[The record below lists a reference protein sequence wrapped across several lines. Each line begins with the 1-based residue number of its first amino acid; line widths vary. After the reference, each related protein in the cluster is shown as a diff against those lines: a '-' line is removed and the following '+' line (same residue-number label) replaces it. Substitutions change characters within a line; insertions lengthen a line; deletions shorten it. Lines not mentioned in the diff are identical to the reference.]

1 MTTTIPEKCVTAKNH
16 SQIVFGEK
24 RSKITFENPT
34 AAQYLAIKV
43 DGCVF
48 NEQDGRK
55 CDLLLQSIEHG
66 DQYFVE
72 LKGSDTSSAVEQLN
86 DTIDRIPPS
95 KSNAS
100 RMAFAVFSNRCP
112 KNDSTRQAIEKRFY
126 KKGVKLSFCSTG
138 TTYKL
143 SR

>member
-1 MTTTIPEKCVTAKNH
+1 MTAIFPKKCVTANNH
-16 SQIVFGEK
+16 PRIVFEEN

-34 AAQYLAIKV
+34 SAKYLAIKV
-43 DGCVF
+43 DDCVF
-48 NEQDGRK
+48 NAQDGHK
-55 CDLLLQSIEHG
+55 CDYLLQSVEYG

-72 LKGSDTSSAVEQLN
+72 LKGGDTSTAVEQLN

-95 KSNAS
+95 NSTAS

-138 TTYKL
+138 TTFKL

>member
-1 MTTTIPEKCVTAKNH
+1 MTTTFPKKCVTANNH
-16 SQIVFGEK
+16 SRIVFEER

-34 AAQYLAIKV
+34 AAQYLAVKV
-43 DGCVF
+43 DDCVF
-48 NEQDGRK
+48 NSQDGHK
-55 CDLLLQSIEHG
+55 CDYLLQSVEYG

-72 LKGSDTSSAVEQLN
+72 LKGGDTSIAIEQLN

-95 KSNAS
+95 KSNAL

-143 SR
+143 DR